1 MNITIL
7 GTGNIGGTLGKKWA
21 AAGHEI
27 IYGTRNPASEKIA
40 LLLAQTPRNV
50 RALPIPEAIAA
61 GEIILF
67 ATPWAT
73 VTEIAHAN
81 SPALTGKILIDATNR
96 FFAEPPINNL
106 SALGSAAPSA
116 HYFRAF
122 NSLGWEVFENPQYG
136 DLQTDMVYSGPDN
149 DSRRK
154 VHALIYEIGVRPV
167 WVGDN
172 DRIGLVDNLGALW
185 VTLIFRQGWDRDY
198 MFKLVQR
205 EK

>member
-21 AAGHEI
+21 KSGHVI
-27 IYGTRNPASEKIA
+27 IYGARNPASEKIVS
-40 LLLAQTPRNV
+40 LLADTLRNA

-67 ATPWAT
+67 AIPWAA
-73 VTEIAHAN
+73 VSEIAKEN
-81 SPALTGKILIDATNR
+81 SAGLDGKILIDATNR

-106 SALGSAAPSA
+106 SALQSAAPKA

-136 DLQTDMVYSGPDN
+136 ETQADMFYSGPDN
-149 DSRRK
+149 PARETM
-154 VHALIYEIGVRPV
+154 HELIAALGVRPI

-172 DRIGLVDNLGALW
+172 DQIEIVDSLGALW
-185 VTLIFRQGWDRDY
+185 VTLTFRQGWPRDF
-198 MFKLVQR
+198 MFKVMNR
-205 EK
+205 